1 MSEFSRFMKANKVV
15 KENEEYAPT
24 ASLVDDNGDPLKW
37 EFKHITSKENEAMRD
52 SCTIDVQIT
61 GKPNAFRPKL
71 NTSKYLTKMIV
82 ASAVYPNLYNKEL
95 QDDYGVMTPED
106 LLYALVDDAGEYQDL
121 SVWMQQFQ
129 GFSKSL
135 DESVEEVE

>member
-15 KENEEYAPT
+15 KENGEYAPT

-52 SCTIDVQIT
+52 SCTVDVQIT

-82 ASAVYPNLYNKEL
+82 SSAVYPNLYNKEL